1 MAFGKEDRTPAV
13 TPWFQGRDKPMRT
26 GVYQRQY
33 FYGKTPSVQ
42 YCYWDGRNWSM
53 GEHTAEQAAEH
64 EIAFNLSPRQHLS
77 WRGVLK

>member
-1 MAFGKEDRTPAV
+1 MAFGKEDQQIAV
-13 TPWFQGRDKPMRT
+13 THWFEGTEYPVRP

-33 FYGKTPSVQ
+33 TYGKTPSVQ

-64 EIAFNLSPRQHLS
+64 EIAFNPSPRQHLS

>member
-1 MAFGKEDRTPAV
+1 MAFGKEDRTLAV
-13 TPWFQGRDKPMRT
+13 TPWFQGADRPTRT

-42 YCYWDGRNWSM
+42 YCYWNGQNWSM

-64 EIAFNLSPRQHLS
+64 EIAFNLSPRQHLA
-77 WRGVLK
+77 WRGTLK